1 MTTEGSVL
9 LNMADETQTDIAL
22 RTDIAVR
29 RHLPRDALHSAGAY
43 ANFAGN
49 FVHAFTCAQIA
60 LGCAFQPCRLC
71 GADPASYRLI
81 RPALARR

>member
-49 FVHAFTCAQIA
+49 FVHAFTCAQLLLDA
-60 LGCAFQPCRLC
+60 RFNLVAYAGPTQRLT
-71 GADPASYRLI
+71 GFYGPL
-81 RPALARR
+81 